1 MQYLTNAGSIT
12 PPLTSIPLLSASP
25 LRSLNIY
32 ASNDDNFKELEEN
45 VPKKIKDVIIEKQVN
60 GFQFRSYNLTTI
72 LRLQKSLGFNF
83 KLEHV

>member
-1 MQYLTNAGSIT
+1 MKKINNLVNVKISGLYDIGKEFT
-12 PPLTSIPLLSASP
+12 
-25 LRSLNIY
+25 LNIY

>member
-1 MQYLTNAGSIT
+1 MKKINNLVNVKISGLYDIGKEF
-12 PPLTSIPLLSASP
+12 
-25 LRSLNIY
+25 SLNIY
-32 ASNDDNFKELEEN
+32 TSNDDNFKELEEN

>member
-1 MQYLTNAGSIT
+1 MKKINNLVNIKISGLYDIGKEF
-12 PPLTSIPLLSASP
+12 
-25 LRSLNIY
+25 SLNIY

-45 VPKKIKDVIIEKQVN
+45 VSKKIKDVIIEKQVN

>member
-1 MQYLTNAGSIT
+1 MKKINNLVNIKISGLYDIGKEF
-12 PPLTSIPLLSASP
+12 
-25 LRSLNIY
+25 SLNIY
-32 ASNDDNFKELEEN
+32 ASNEDNFKELEEN
-45 VPKKIKDVIIEKQVN
+45 IPKKIKDVVIEKQLN

>member
-1 MQYLTNAGSIT
+1 MKKINNLVNVKISGLYDIGKEF
-12 PPLTSIPLLSASP
+12 
-25 LRSLNIY
+25 SLNIY
-32 ASNDDNFKELEEN
+32 ASNDDNFKELEES
-45 VPKKIKDVIIEKQVN
+45 VPKKIKDVTIEKQVN

>member
-1 MQYLTNAGSIT
+1 MKKINNLVNIKISGLYDIGKEF
-12 PPLTSIPLLSASP
+12 
-25 LRSLNIY
+25 SLNIY

>member
-1 MQYLTNAGSIT
+1 MKKINNLVNIKISGLYDIGKEF
-12 PPLTSIPLLSASP
+12 
-25 LRSLNIY
+25 SLNIY

-45 VPKKIKDVIIEKQVN
+45 IPKKIKDVIIEKQVN

>member
-1 MQYLTNAGSIT
+1 MKKINNLVNVKISGLYDIGKEF
-12 PPLTSIPLLSASP
+12 
-25 LRSLNIY
+25 SLNIY

-60 GFQFRSYNLTTI
+60 GFQFRSYNLATI

>member
-1 MQYLTNAGSIT
+1 MKKINNLVNIKISGLYDIGKEF
-12 PPLTSIPLLSASP
+12 
-25 LRSLNIY
+25 SLNIY
-32 ASNDDNFKELEEN
+32 ASNDDNFKELETS

>member
-1 MQYLTNAGSIT
+1 MKKINNLVYIKISGLYDIGKEF
-12 PPLTSIPLLSASP
+12 
-25 LRSLNIY
+25 SLNIY

>member
-1 MQYLTNAGSIT
+1 MKKINNLVNVKISGLYDIGKEF
-12 PPLTSIPLLSASP
+12 
-25 LRSLNIY
+25 SLNIY

-45 VPKKIKDVIIEKQVN
+45 VPKKIKYVIIEKQVN

>member
-1 MQYLTNAGSIT
+1 MKKINNLVNVKISGLYDIGKEF
-12 PPLTSIPLLSASP
+12 
-25 LRSLNIY
+25 SLNIY
-32 ASNDDNFKELEEN
+32 ASNDYNFKELEEN

>member
-1 MQYLTNAGSIT
+1 MKKINNLVNIKISGLYDIGKEF
-12 PPLTSIPLLSASP
+12 
-25 LRSLNIY
+25 SLNIY

-45 VPKKIKDVIIEKQVN
+45 VPKKIKDVIIEKRVN

>member
-1 MQYLTNAGSIT
+1 MKKINNLVNVKISGLFDIGKEF
-12 PPLTSIPLLSASP
+12 
-25 LRSLNIY
+25 SLNIY

>member
-1 MQYLTNAGSIT
+1 MKKINNLVNVKISSLYKRGKEF
-12 PPLTSIPLLSASP
+12 
-25 LRSLNIY
+25 SLNIY
-32 ASNDDNFKELEEN
+32 ASNDDNFKELETS

>member
-1 MQYLTNAGSIT
+1 MKKINNLVNIKISGLYDIGKEF
-12 PPLTSIPLLSASP
+12 
-25 LRSLNIY
+25 SLNIY
-32 ASNDDNFKELEEN
+32 ASSDDNFKELEEN

>member
-1 MQYLTNAGSIT
+1 MKKINNLVNVKISGLYDIGKEF
-12 PPLTSIPLLSASP
+12 
-25 LRSLNIY
+25 SLNIY

-72 LRLQKSLGFNF
+72 LRLQKSLGFKF

>member
-1 MQYLTNAGSIT
+1 MKKINNLVNIKISGLYDIGKEF
-12 PPLTSIPLLSASP
+12 
-25 LRSLNIY
+25 SLNIY

-45 VPKKIKDVIIEKQVN
+45 IPKKIKDVVIEKQLN

>member
-1 MQYLTNAGSIT
+1 MKKINNLVNVKISGLYDIGKEF
-12 PPLTSIPLLSASP
+12 
-25 LRSLNIY
+25 SLNIY

>member
-1 MQYLTNAGSIT
+1 MKKINNLVNIKISGLYNIGKEF
-12 PPLTSIPLLSASP
+12 
-25 LRSLNIY
+25 SLNIY
-32 ASNDDNFKELEEN
+32 ASNDDNLKELEEN

>member
-1 MQYLTNAGSIT
+1 MKKINNLVNVKISGLYDIGKEF
-12 PPLTSIPLLSASP
+12 
-25 LRSLNIY
+25 SLNIY

-45 VPKKIKDVIIEKQVN
+45 IPKKIKDVVIEKQLN
-60 GFQFRSYNLTTI
+60 GFQFRAYNLTTI